1 MEKNLDYELVFDDDG
16 QVEVDYDKRIVRYDN
31 KNGSKEYTLKSA
43 AASQVHLHLFM
54 MRCLLRKGQMEL
66 ATV

>member
-1 MEKNLDYELVFDDDG
+1 MEKNLDYELVFDDNG
-16 QVEVDYDKRIVRYDN
+16 QVEVDYDKRIVRYGN
-31 KNGSKEYTLKSA
+31 KNGSKEYTLKST
-43 AASQVHLHLFM
+43 AASQLQLHLFM